1 MMIINQLKTVL
12 LLGVLTS
19 ILLIIGALIGG
30 QQGLTVA
37 LIFAILMNFGSYF
50 FSHKIVL
57 MMYRAKELPKS
68 KAPEI
73 HKMVEDICKAAGLP
87 KPKIYLVPS
96 PHSNAFATGPSPKK
110 AVVAVTEGI
119 MKLLTK
125 EELKGVLAHEIGHV
139 KNRDIL
145 IQTIAATIASVIS
158 YLAFMARW
166 AAFMGGDRE
175 NKNPFG
181 IIAILALAILAPL
194 AAMIIQLAISRSRE
208 YLADE
213 RGARLIKNPS
223 PLASAL
229 HKLESAASHVPLQFG
244 SPGSAHLFIVKP
256 FRGGQGLLSLFSTH
270 PPLAERVSRLKA
282 MKF

>member
-12 LLGVLTS
+12 FLGILTG
-19 ILLIIGALIGG
+19 ILLVIGGMIGG

-37 LIFAILMNFGSYF
+37 LVFALLMNFGTYF

-57 MMYRAKELPKS
+57 MMYRAQELPKS

-73 HKMVEDICKAAGLP
+73 HKMVEDICRKADLP
-87 KPKIYLVPS
+87 KPKIYLIPS
-96 PHSNAFATGPSPKK
+96 PAANAFATGPNPKH

-125 EELKGVLAHEIGHV
+125 EELKGVLSHELGHV

-145 IQTIAATIASVIS
+145 ISTIAATIASVIS

-166 AAFMGGDRE
+166 AAIFGGNRDDNRGGNPLGLLFMA
-175 NKNPFG
+175 
-181 IIAILALAILAPL
+181 IIAPL

-213 RGARLIKNPS
+213 RGARLLKNS
-223 PLASAL
+223 QPLASAL
-229 HKLESAASHVPLQFG
+229 QKLESASKHTPLTFG
-244 SPGSAHLFIVKP
+244 SPSTAHLFIVKP
-256 FRGGQGLLSLFSTH
+256 FRGEGLLSLFSTH
-270 PPLAERVSRLKA
+270 PPLQERIQRLKS

>member
-1 MMIINQLKTVL
+1 MIINQLKTVF
-12 LLGVLTS
+12 LLGILSS
-19 ILLIIGALIGG
+19 ILLVIGALIGG
-30 QQGLTVA
+30 QEGLTIA
-37 LIFAILMNFGSYF
+37 LIFAVLMNFGSYF

-57 MMYRAKELPKS
+57 MMYRAKELSKS
-68 KAPEI
+68 QAPQV
-73 HKMVEDICKAAGLP
+73 HVMVEEICRAANLP
-87 KPKIYLVPS
+87 KPKIYLIPS
-96 PHSNAFATGPSPKK
+96 PHPNAFATGPSPKK
-110 AVVAVTEGI
+110 GVVAVTEGI

-125 EELKGVLAHEIGHV
+125 EELKGVLAHEISHI

-175 NKNPFG
+175 NRNPFG
-181 IIAILALAILAPL
+181 VIALLAMALLAPL

-229 HKLESAASHVPLQFG
+229 QKLESAASHVPLQFG
-244 SPGSAHLFIVKP
+244 NPATAHLFIVKP
-256 FRGGQGLLSLFSTH
+256 FRGQGIMNMFSTH
-270 PPLAERVSRLKA
+270 PPLQERITRLKA

>member
-1 MMIINQLKTVL
+1 MIFNQFKTAL
-12 LLGVLTS
+12 LLGIMS
-19 ILLIIGALIGG
+19 GILLMIGAFIGG

-37 LIFAILMNFGSYF
+37 LVFAVLMNFGTYF
-50 FSHKIVL
+50 FSHKLVL
-57 MMYRAKELPKS
+57 MMYRAQELPKN
-68 KAPEI
+68 KAPEV
-73 HKMVEDICKAAGLP
+73 HKMIEDICKEANLP
-87 KPKIYLVPS
+87 KPKVYLIHS
-96 PHSNAFATGPSPKK
+96 PHSNAFASGPSPKR

-119 MKLLTK
+119 LKLLTK

-145 IQTIAATIASVIS
+145 ISTIAATIASVIS

-166 AAFMGGDRE
+166 AAIFGGGRDDNRGGNPLGLLFMA
-175 NKNPFG
+175 
-181 IIAILALAILAPL
+181 IIAPL

-213 RGARLIKNPS
+213 RGARLIKNPL

-229 HKLESAASHVPLQFG
+229 QKLETASKTHPLMFG
-244 SPGSAHLFIVKP
+244 SPSTSHLFIVKP
-256 FRGGQGLLSLFSTH
+256 FSGGQGLLNLFNTH
-270 PPLAERVSRLKA
+270 PPLQERIQRLKA

>member
-1 MMIINQLKTVL
+1 MLFNQIKTVL
-12 LLGVLTS
+12 LLGILTS
-19 ILLIIGALIGG
+19 IVLLIGGFIGG

-37 LIFAILMNFGSYF
+37 LVFAVLMNFGAYF

-57 MMYRAKELPKS
+57 MMYHAQELPKS
-68 KAPEI
+68 KAPDI
-73 HKMVEDICKAAGLP
+73 HKMVEDIAHAANIP
-87 KPKIYLVPS
+87 KPKIYLIPS
-96 PHSNAFATGPSPKK
+96 QHANAFATGPSPKK

-119 MKLLTK
+119 IKLLTK

-145 IQTIAATIASVIS
+145 IQTIAATIASIIS

-166 AAFMGGDRE
+166 AAIFGTGRDDNRGGNPLSLLFMV
-175 NKNPFG
+175 
-181 IIAILALAILAPL
+181 IIAPL

-213 RGARLIKNPS
+213 RGARLIKNPL

-229 HKLESAASHVPLQFG
+229 NKLDAASKHMPLQFG
-244 SPGSAHLFIVKP
+244 SPSTAHLFIVKP
-256 FRGGQGLLSLFSTH
+256 FRGEGLMSLFSTH
-270 PPLAERVSRLKA
+270 PPLTERIQRLKA
-282 MKF
+282 MKI

>member
-1 MMIINQLKTVL
+1 MILNQLKTAV
-12 LLGVLTS
+12 LLGVLS
-19 ILLIIGALIGG
+19 GILLLIGALLGG
-30 QQGLTVA
+30 QQGLTIA
-37 LIFAILMNFGSYF
+37 LMFAVLMNFGAYF

-57 MMYRAKELPKS
+57 MMYRAQELPKN

-73 HKMVEDICKAAGLP
+73 HKIIEDICREANLP
-87 KPKIYLVPS
+87 KPKVYLIPS
-96 PHSNAFATGPSPKK
+96 PHANAFAAGPSPKK

-119 MKLLTK
+119 LKLLTK

-145 IQTIAATIASVIS
+145 ISTIAATIASVIS
-158 YLAFMARW
+158 YVAYMARW
-166 AAFMGGDRE
+166 AAFFGGSDRE
-175 NKNPFG
+175 NRNPFS
-181 IIAILALAILAPL
+181 IIGLLLMTILAPL

-213 RGARLIKNPS
+213 RGARLIKNPL

-229 HKLESAASHVPLQFG
+229 QKLDSASKHVPLMFG
-244 SPGSAHLFIVKP
+244 SPSTSHLFIVKP

-270 PPLAERVSRLKA
+270 PSLESRIQRLKA
-282 MKF
+282 MKL